1 MNIEPGDQEGAMKKG
16 DLVWIVGKL
25 GGQPYRYA
33 KGIVLN
39 PQGMHGMIDVLK
51 LWQDADFAGYGYPST
66 VGESMLYPHRSIE
79 LMEE

>member
-1 MNIEPGDQEGAMKKG
+1 MKKG

-39 PQGMHGMIDVLK
+39 PQGMHGMVDVLK
-51 LWQDADFAGYGYPST
+51 VWQDTDFGRMVSTST
-66 VGESMLYPHRSIE
+66 VGESMLYPPRAIE
-79 LMEE
+79 LVEER

>member
-1 MNIEPGDQEGAMKKG
+1 MNAG

-51 LWQDADFAGYGYPST
+51 VWQDVDFGLVPTST
-66 VGESMLYPHRSIE
+66 VGHSMLYPPRAIE

>member
-1 MNIEPGDQEGAMKKG
+1 MKKG

-39 PQGMHGMIDVLK
+39 PQGIYGMVDVLK
-51 LWQDADFAGYGYPST
+51 VWQDVDFGLVPTNT
-66 VGESMLYPHRSIE
+66 VGESMLYPPRSLE

>member
-1 MNIEPGDQEGAMKKG
+1 MEVEMKQG

-51 LWQDADFAGYGYPST
+51 VWQDADFGLVPTST

-79 LMEE
+79 PLEAE

>member
-1 MNIEPGDQEGAMKKG
+1 MKKG

-39 PQGMHGMIDVLK
+39 PQGIYGMVDVLK
-51 LWQDADFAGYGYPST
+51 VWQDADFGIVPTST
-66 VGESMLYPHRSIE
+66 VGESMHYPRKSIE
-79 LMEE
+79 LLEE